1 MSDTQRDSYDYIDL
15 LAQVDQTYAGISEE
29 VRLQIGELSQNLPRS
44 LGMRLAKRAGFGEQ
58 AIGPRPFDPERGDE
72 RKNIHARLSGR
83 GENMVVEKELQ
94 RRHRVS
100 LWRDP
105 TLAGA
110 KKRAAE
116 VSLLAL
122 AEKLAKDEDTISV
135 LHEGQLQR
143 IGRGTQI
150 AYDCL
155 QDVAVVG
162 SDVPEIEDNVPYNS
176 TFFLF
181 GEFFDKGNIENI
193 LQDLHDRHL
202 NGYVVMLL
210 DPSETEFN
218 LPDNVE
224 LFCPKGKTTLTGQSK
239 LVFSNAAG
247 MKQEWFKRLNDH
259 LEWLNDACR
268 KNRFELILQR
278 TDEPLDTGLRQILGR
293 EFPGFVETIPQLKG
307 IK

>member
-1 MSDTQRDSYDYIDL
+1 MSNAAKDSYDYIDL
-15 LAQVDQTYAGISEE
+15 LAKVDKTYAEISDE
-29 VRLQIGELSQNLPRS
+29 VRLQISELSVNLPRN
-44 LGMRLAKRAGFGEQ
+44 LGMRLARRAGLGEQ
-58 AIGPRPFDPERGDE
+58 PIGPRPYDPERGDE
-72 RKNIHARLSGR
+72 RRNIHARLSGR

-105 TLAGA
+105 TLSGS
-110 KKRAAE
+110 KKTAAE
-116 VSLLAL
+116 ISLLAL

-150 AYDCL
+150 AYNCL
-155 QDVAVVG
+155 QDVAVVA
-162 SDVPEIEDNVPYNS
+162 SDVPDVEDNVPYNS

-181 GEFFDKGNIENI
+181 GEFFEKDRIENI

-210 DPSETEFN
+210 DPSESEFDI
-218 LPDNVE
+218 PDNVE
-224 LFCPKGKTTLTGQSK
+224 LFSPKGKATLQGLTR
-239 LVFSNAAG
+239 LVFSKSAS
-247 MKQEWFKRLNDH
+247 MKEQWFKQLNAH
-259 LEWLNDACR
+259 LEWLEDTCR

-278 TDEPLDTGLRQILGR
+278 TDEPLDKGLRQILGS
-293 EFPGFVETIPQLKG
+293 EFPSFSTTIPQLRG